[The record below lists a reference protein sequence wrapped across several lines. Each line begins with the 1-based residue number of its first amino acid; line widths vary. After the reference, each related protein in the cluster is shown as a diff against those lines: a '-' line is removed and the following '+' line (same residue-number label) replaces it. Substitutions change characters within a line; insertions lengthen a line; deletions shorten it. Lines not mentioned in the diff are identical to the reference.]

1 MDNNITPQSNEV
13 INKPK
18 SKIKKI
24 VFFVVLAILIIVGGI
39 ATYIISGN
47 KELVNSYDDKVY
59 PGTFVFDEDVSGLT
73 KSELH
78 NVLEAML
85 NNISS
90 RKISVTI
97 GDNTFEES
105 YLNFDTSIDYET
117 IENEILAYGK
127 ENSFFEK
134 LNLIKKPE
142 SRHYDFDLVYSDEKI
157 SAFLDSV
164 NEQVLINPTDAGIS
178 INNGAISITPSE
190 IGYELNKEDLK
201 TKIESALGDVKGE
214 EVVSLSGELSEVEP
228 YITAEALQSVDT
240 KISSYTT
247 HFPSGPSGTNIIRG
261 AGMVGSRVL
270 MPGDEF
276 STVEAIGPTTAEY
289 GFVSANTYLNG
300 KVVPGYGGG
309 VCQISSTIYNA
320 ELRAGIVPTYRMN
333 HEMTVSYVPQG
344 LDATIGDE
352 WPDLIFENPYD
363 YPIVVNVYSDGAG
376 SITAEF
382 WSNSNATGGITYE
395 PKAYQ
400 TGSLSADTYLYGYNS
415 AGECVS
421 EVYIDS
427 SVYKPFS

>member
-1 MDNNITPQSNEV
+1 MDNNITPQTNEL

-18 SKIKKI
+18 NKMKKI
-24 VFFVVLAILIIVGGI
+24 VFFVILAIIILVG
-39 ATYIISGN
+39 ATVTYLSIKN
-47 KELVNSYDDKVY
+47 RDLVNSYNDKVY

-73 KSELH
+73 KNELH
-78 NVLEAML
+78 NVLEAMV
-85 NNISS
+85 NDISS
-90 RKISVTI
+90 RKINISI

-105 YLNFDTSIDYET
+105 YLDFDTTIDYET
-117 IENEILAYGK
+117 FENEVFGYGK
-127 ENSFFEK
+127 DMSFFEK

-142 SRHYDFDLVYSDEKI
+142 SKTYEFDLTYSDEKI
-157 SAFLDSV
+157 STFLDKV
-164 NEQVLINPTDAGIS
+164 NDHVLVNPTDAGVTIS
-178 INNGAISITPSE
+178 NGTVNITPST
-190 IGYELNKEDLK
+190 IGYELNKEDLT
-201 TKIESALGDVKGE
+201 TKIETALSDVNGE
-214 EVVSLSGELSEVEP
+214 NLVSISGQLNEVQP
-228 YITAEALQSVDT
+228 YITAEALQTVDT

-247 HFPSGPSGTNIIRG
+247 HFPAGPSGTNIIRG
-261 AGMVGSRVL
+261 AGMIGSRVL

-276 STVEAIGPTTAEY
+276 STVEAIGPTTLDR

-300 KVVPGYGGG
+300 KVVPGLGGG

-320 ELRAGIVPTYRMN
+320 ELRAGIIPTYRMN

-363 YPIVVNVYSDGAG
+363 YPIVVNVYSDGSG

-382 WSNSNATGGITYE
+382 WSNSQATGGITYE

-400 TGSLSADTYLYGYNS
+400 TGTLSADTYLYGYNS
-415 AGECVS
+415 AGEQIS
-421 EVYIDS
+421 EVYLDS

>member
-1 MDNNITPQSNEV
+1 MDNNITPQTNKL

-18 SKIKKI
+18 NKIKKI
-24 VFFVVLAILIIVGGI
+24 VFFLILAIVILGG
-39 ATYIISGN
+39 ATVTYLSIEN
-47 KELVNSYDDKVY
+47 RELVNSYNDKVY

-78 NVLEAML
+78 NVLEKMV
-85 NNISS
+85 NDISS
-90 RKISVTI
+90 RKINISI

-105 YLNFDTSIDYET
+105 YLDFDTTIDYET
-117 IENEILAYGK
+117 FENEVLGYGK
-127 ENSFFEK
+127 DMSFFEK

-142 SRHYDFDLVYSDEKI
+142 SKTYEFNLTYSDEKI
-157 SAFLDSV
+157 STFLDKV
-164 NEQVLINPTDAGIS
+164 NEQVVVNPTDAGVTIS
-178 INNGAISITPSE
+178 NGTVNITPSA
-190 IGYELNKEDLK
+190 IGYELNKEDLT
-201 TKIESALGDVKGE
+201 TKIETALSDINGE
-214 EVVSLSGELSEVEP
+214 NLVSISGQLNEVQP
-228 YITAEALQSVDT
+228 YITTEALQLVDT

-247 HFPSGPSGTNIIRG
+247 HFPAGPSGTNIIRG
-261 AGMVGSRVL
+261 AGMIGSRVL

-276 STVEAIGPTTAEY
+276 STVEAIGHTTVDR
-289 GFVSANTYLNG
+289 GFVPANTYLNG
-300 KVVPGYGGG
+300 KVVPGLGGG

-320 ELRAGIVPTYRMN
+320 ELRAGIIPTYRMN

-363 YPIVVNVYSDGAG
+363 YPIVVNVYSDGSG

-382 WSNSNATGGITYE
+382 WSNSQATAGITYE

-400 TGSLSADTYLYGYNS
+400 TGTLSADTYLYGYNS
-415 AGECVS
+415 AGEQIS
-421 EVYIDS
+421 EVYLDS

>member
-13 INKPK
+13 INKQK
-18 SKIKKI
+18 SKVKKI
-24 VFFVVLAILIIVGGI
+24 AFFAVLAIVIIVGGI
-39 ATYIISGN
+39 STYIISDN
-47 KELVNSYDDKVY
+47 RDLVNSYADKLY

-73 KSELH
+73 KNELH
-78 NVLEAML
+78 NVLETMV
-85 NNISS
+85 NDISS
-90 RKISVTI
+90 RKISVSI
-97 GDNTFEES
+97 GNNTFEES
-105 YLNFDTSIDYET
+105 YLNFDTTIDYESF
-117 IENEILAYGK
+117 ENEVFDYGK
-127 ENSFFEK
+127 DMSFFEK

-142 SRHYDFDLVYSDEKI
+142 SRTYEFDLAYSDEKI

-164 NEQVLINPTDAGIS
+164 NEQVVVNSTDAGVSIS
-178 INNGAISITPSE
+178 NGTITITPSE
-190 IGYELNKEDLK
+190 VGYELNKEDLK
-201 TKIESALGDVKGE
+201 TKIEAALGNTKGE
-214 EVVSLSGELSEVEP
+214 ELVSLSGELNEVQP
-228 YITAEALQSVDT
+228 YITAEALQSIDT

-247 HFPSGPSGTNIIRG
+247 HFSAGPSGTNITIG
-261 AGMVGSRVL
+261 AGMIGSRVL

-276 STVEAIGPTTAEY
+276 STVEAIGPTTADY

-300 KVVPGYGGG
+300 KVVPGFGGG

-320 ELRAGIVPTYRMN
+320 ELRAGIIPTYRMN

-363 YPIVVNVYSDGAG
+363 YPIVVNVYANGG

-382 WSNSNATGGITYE
+382 WSNSQATGGIAYE

-415 AGECVS
+415 AGECIS
-421 EVYIDS
+421 EVYLDS

>member
-1 MDNNITPQSNEV
+1 MDNNITPQTNKL

-18 SKIKKI
+18 SKVKKI
-24 VFFVVLAILIIVGGI
+24 VFFLILAIVILGG
-39 ATYIISGN
+39 ATVTYLSIEN
-47 KELVNSYDDKVY
+47 RELVNSYNDKVY

-78 NVLEAML
+78 NVLEEMV
-85 NNISS
+85 NDISS
-90 RKISVTI
+90 RKINISI

-105 YLNFDTSIDYET
+105 YLDFDTTIDYET
-117 IENEILAYGK
+117 FENEVLGYGK
-127 ENSFFEK
+127 DMSFFEK

-142 SRHYDFDLVYSDEKI
+142 SKTYEFNLTYSDEKI
-157 SAFLDSV
+157 STFLDKV
-164 NEQVLINPTDAGIS
+164 NEQVLVNPTDAGVTIS
-178 INNGAISITPSE
+178 NGTVNITPSA
-190 IGYELNKEDLK
+190 IGYELNKEDLT
-201 TKIESALGDVKGE
+201 TKIETALSDINGE
-214 EVVSLSGELSEVEP
+214 NLVSISGQLNEVQP
-228 YITAEALQSVDT
+228 YITTEALQLVDT

-247 HFPSGPSGTNIIRG
+247 HFPAGPSGTNIIRG
-261 AGMVGSRVL
+261 AGMIGSRVL

-276 STVEAIGPTTAEY
+276 STVEAIGHTTVDR
-289 GFVSANTYLNG
+289 GFVPANTYLNG
-300 KVVPGYGGG
+300 KVVPGLGGG

-320 ELRAGIVPTYRMN
+320 ELRAGIIPTYRMN

-363 YPIVVNVYSDGAG
+363 YPIVVNVYSDGSG

-382 WSNSNATGGITYE
+382 WSNSQATAGITYE

-400 TGSLSADTYLYGYNS
+400 TGTLSADTYLYGYNS
-415 AGECVS
+415 AGEQIS
-421 EVYIDS
+421 EVYLDS